1 MPFTSPVVT
10 PAGTQ
15 APVTQMGARR
25 RTSLAEFTYAADAVG
40 TYALPMVIPRGARIV
55 DVRLNTSVT
64 LGGTTTLAVGVTGT
78 AGKYRAAA
86 TFTTA
91 DQWVS
96 LGLNA
101 AMGVLLTAD
110 EQIIL
115 TVAAAALPASG
126 RLLVEV
132 QYVID

>member
-15 APVTQMGARR
+15 APVTQMSARR
-25 RTSLAEFTYAADAVG
+25 RTALAEFTYAADAVG
-40 TYALPMVIPRGARIV
+40 TYALPMVVPRGARIV

-64 LGGTTTLAVGVTGT
+64 LGATATLAVGTVAAPGR
-78 AGKYRAAA
+78 YRAAA

-101 AMGVLLTAD
+101 AMGVLLTVD